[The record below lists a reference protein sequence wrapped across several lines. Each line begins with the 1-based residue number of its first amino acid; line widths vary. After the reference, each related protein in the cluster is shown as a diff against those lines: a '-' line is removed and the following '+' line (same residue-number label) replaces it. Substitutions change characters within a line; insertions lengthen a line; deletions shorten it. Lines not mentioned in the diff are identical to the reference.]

1 MLNVNRPDFCL
12 LLSFFL
18 LIFLLLFLLLLFL
31 KCVKNHI
38 IEKSCFQIYWLLCS
52 TLFLCEE
59 WNVELCT
66 VYNEPANQPIVWIVF
81 VFSFSFGSV
90 RFSLSVQWMCT
101 YLSKG
106 WQSQSR
112 NLVYQY
118 IGFTF
123 KKLSMDNKKNSTLM
137 GPLVLYLKTMLS
149 PWNWMQ
155 QCYFVVCERNTHCTP
170 RAPNWT
176 ELNCTV
182 NFNGKIVYVVT

>member
-18 LIFLLLFLLLLFL
+18 LIFLLLLLLLLFL

-123 KKLSMDNKKNSTLM
+123 KKLSMDNKKKLDSDGSTC
-137 GPLVLYLKTMLS
+137 LVFENDAFTLELNATMLFRS
-149 PWNWMQ
+149 LWTQ
-155 QCYFVVCERNTHCTP
+155 YTLHTP
-170 RAPNWT
+170 RT
-176 ELNCTV
+176 ELNWAELYGE
-182 NFNGKIVYVVT
+182 FQW

>member
-59 WNVELCT
+59 WNVKLCT

-90 RFSLSVQWMCT
+90 RFASVYPYSGCVHTCRKGGKANLETWYT
-101 YLSKG
+101 NTLDSPSKSFR
-106 WQSQSR
+106 W
-112 NLVYQY
+112 
-118 IGFTF
+118 IT
-123 KKLSMDNKKNSTLM
+123 KKNSTLM

-149 PWNWMQ
+149 PWN
-155 QCYFVVCERNTHCTP
+155 
-170 RAPNWT
+170 
-176 ELNCTV
+176 
-182 NFNGKIVYVVT
+182 

>member
-1 MLNVNRPDFCL
+1 MFSNILIALFNIVFMWRVKCWNVYCVQRASQPANRVNCFR
-12 LLSFFL
+12 F
-18 LIFLLLFLLLLFL
+18 LFLLR
-31 KCVKNHI
+31 
-38 IEKSCFQIYWLLCS
+38 
-52 TLFLCEE
+52 
-59 WNVELCT
+59 
-66 VYNEPANQPIVWIVF
+66 
-81 VFSFSFGSV
+81 FGSV